1 MFMEDFLFT
10 VFSIQLALYYSL
22 ISFIL
27 SVPHIEP
34 FFISEYNTD
43 LFTNYFMPGSQN
55 CLKYLL
61 SPEHLAQFHAW
72 SGTQSQFGDS
82 LGFMDNSRQ
91 GSY

>member
-1 MFMEDFLFT
+1 M
-10 VFSIQLALYYSL
+10 QLALDYSL
-22 ISFIL
+22 ISFAL

-34 FFISEYNTD
+34 FFISEYNAALVTD
-43 LFTNYFMPGSQN
+43 YFMPGSQN

-72 SGTQSQFGDS
+72 SGTHSLFGDS
-82 LGFMDNSRQ
+82 LGFTDNSRQ